1 MKDLKEL
8 DRWFKARDTDH
19 DVLMPSTLPDPRF
32 CYDGRELV
40 SFSTN
45 NYLALAGSARM
56 KAKAHEA
63 LDRYGVG
70 NCESRLL
77 GGDLELYHRLEQRL
91 AGVKRKETS
100 LLFATGYI
108 TNLGV
113 LPALVKASQ
122 LARGFGYTPSA
133 TWKYAFF
140 TDEFNHL
147 SIREG
152 IKASGAPSFAFK
164 HADMNDLEQK
174 LRGSTAGI
182 KIIVTDGVFSQH
194 GDIVPLPHMMELA
207 DRYDAVVYID
217 DAHGTGILG
226 PTGSGT
232 TEYFGIESPRIIQM
246 GTLSKAYGGI
256 GGFVATESYIADI
269 LRIASSA
276 YGFTSTIPPDQA
288 AGLLEAIDM
297 VVDEPER
304 RETLWANQKY
314 FVSRMRAARFT
325 LLSTETPIVPLHVG
339 DERACERVARALRDD
354 GIHVDAIV
362 FPAVGAGQS
371 RLRFM
376 MNARHTTDEIDHVV
390 ESLKRAN

>member
-8 DRWFKARDTDH
+8 AVWFKARGNDH
-19 DVLMPSTLPDPRF
+19 DVVVPSTLPDPRF
-32 CYDGRELV
+32 CYQGREFV

-45 NYLALAGSARM
+45 NYLALAGSTRM
-56 KAKAHEA
+56 KARAHAA
-63 LDRYGVG
+63 LDKYGVG

-77 GGDLELYHRLEQRL
+77 GGDLELYHQLEARL

-100 LLFATGYI
+100 LLFATGYL

-113 LPALVKASQ
+113 LPALVKAAQ
-122 LARGFGYTPSA
+122 LARAFGYMPQTA
-133 TWKYAFF
+133 WKHAFF

-152 IKASGAPSFAFK
+152 IKASGAASFAFK

-174 LRGSTAGI
+174 LKGSTAGI

-194 GDIVPLPHMMELA
+194 GDIVPLPAMMELA
-207 DRYDAVVYID
+207 ERYDTVVYID

-246 GTLSKAYGGI
+246 GTLSKAYGAI

-276 YGFTSTIPPDQA
+276 YGFTSTLPPDQA
-288 AGLLEAIDM
+288 AALLEAIDM
-297 VVDEPER
+297 VTDEPER
-304 RETLWANQKY
+304 RERLWSNQKY
-314 FVSRMRAARFT
+314 FVARMRAAGFT

-339 DERACERVARALRDD
+339 NEQECERISGALRSE
-354 GIHVDAIV
+354 GIHVDAIM
-362 FPAVGAGQS
+362 FPAVGLGQS

-376 MNARHTTDEIDHVV
+376 MNSGHTTDDIDHVV
-390 ESLKRAN
+390 ATLERAR